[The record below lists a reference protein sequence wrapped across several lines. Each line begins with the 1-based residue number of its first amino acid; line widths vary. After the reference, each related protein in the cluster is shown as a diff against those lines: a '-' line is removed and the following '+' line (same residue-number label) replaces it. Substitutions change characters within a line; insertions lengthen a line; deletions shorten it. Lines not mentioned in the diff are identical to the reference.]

1 LKYTKHLLAAAI
13 VITMT
18 PLLASAQLGHTVSIA
33 TEVPFQFVV
42 GDRVVPAGKC
52 VLQAAN
58 LADDTILIRNDDK
71 MVRLFS
77 ATSLGEARQPAA
89 SNELVFHKYGDRF
102 FLAAVRL
109 QGSRVEYQLP
119 PSREETG
126 LRQQNQPSAEE
137 TIHAF

>member
-1 LKYTKHLLAAAI
+1 MKYTKHLLTAAMMM
-13 VITMT
+13 TMT

-33 TEVPFQFVV
+33 TQVPFQFVV

-119 PSREETG
+119 LSREETG
-126 LRQQNQPSAEE
+126 LLQQNQPSAEE

>member
-1 LKYTKHLLAAAI
+1 MKYTKHLLAAAI
-13 VITMT
+13 MMT
-18 PLLASAQLGHTVSIA
+18 PLLASAQLGHAPAIA
-33 TEVPFQFVV
+33 TQVPFQFVV

-52 VLQAAN
+52 ILQAAN
-58 LADDTILIRNDDK
+58 AADDTILIRNDDK

-77 ATSLGEARQPAA
+77 ATSLGEARQSAA

-109 QGSRVEYQLP
+109 QGSRVEYQVP
-119 PSREETG
+119 QSREEIG